1 MTSFNRFTKICLTVL
16 FIGLSLVGIGFL
28 LGGWTNLKHQATA
41 NHKLETIDFDKV
53 DTLDIQSNLMIVPSK
68 DGQFHLHYHQEGRNR
83 TAPLS
88 YQLDG
93 KKLTIRDHQ
102 SKSSINVNSLFDL
115 LLHLSQQNL
124 IEDRIPRLEVPRKAI
139 LKEVRGMVDIGE
151 LDLEGVQIDR
161 AQLEMNVG
169 SVRLSNVH
177 IKTLHLELDTGD
189 VQLTDVSLTP
199 KNEEGS
205 VRLNLGTLTANNLSL
220 RGKNSI
226 FTDLGN
232 IDLQLNPK
240 TAITIEADTD
250 LGSVSN
256 TFKSQG
262 NSQDLLVLETSTG
275 DIRVE

>member
-28 LGGWTNLKHQATA
+28 LGGWTDLKHQATA

-68 DGQFHLHYHQEGRNR
+68 DDQFHLHYHQEGRNR

-124 IEDRIPRLEVPRKAI
+124 MEDRIPRLEVPRKAI

-199 KNEEGS
+199 ENEEGS

-256 TFKSQG
+256 TFKSQA
-262 NSQDLLVLETSTG
+262 NSQGLLVLETSTG